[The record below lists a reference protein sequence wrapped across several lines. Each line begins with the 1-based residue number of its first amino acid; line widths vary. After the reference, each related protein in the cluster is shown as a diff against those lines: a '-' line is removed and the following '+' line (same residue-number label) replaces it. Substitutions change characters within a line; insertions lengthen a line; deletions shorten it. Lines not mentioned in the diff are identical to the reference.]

1 MRIAVVGATG
11 PTGQEVVTQGL
22 ARGHEIVAYVRR
34 PEALGTAAN
43 LKVIGG
49 QLADT
54 EKFATAISGC
64 DVLICTI
71 GTRSFKERNFMSQ
84 HIPMVSSALKKAGL
98 NRMVLMGALGGGD
111 VPAQAYWFSKIIF
124 KFMSKYIFGD
134 RTVCENDLD
143 KTGIKWAAV
152 YPAFL
157 TNGPK
162 ISNPDVVEMNV
173 LKDVWGMQIS
183 RATVASVLLDLAE
196 DETRPNRKVAVTAP
210 GKIKYARS

>member
-1 MRIAVVGATG
+1 MKIAVVGATG
-11 PTGQEVVTQGL
+11 PTGQEVVAQGL

-34 PEALGTAAN
+34 PEALKPASN
-43 LKVIGG
+43 LTVIGG
-49 QLADT
+49 QLEET
-54 EKFATAISGC
+54 EKFASAISGC
-64 DVLICTI
+64 DVLICTL
-71 GTRSFKERNFMSQ
+71 GTRTMKERNFMSM
-84 HIPMVSSALKKAGL
+84 HIPMVSDAMKKAGL

-111 VPAQAYWFSKIIF
+111 VPTNAYWFSKKIF

-134 RTVCENDLD
+134 RTICENALD
-143 KTGIKWAAV
+143 KTAITWAAV

-162 ISNPDVVEMNV
+162 LSNPDVVDMNV

-196 DETRPNRKVAVTAP
+196 DSSRPSRKVAVTAP
-210 GKIKYARS
+210 GKIKI